1 MKKIIEK
8 KTCIIIPLFL
18 LLLFFLLI
26 PSSSFCLDQIQL
38 PCEVLESSQAA
49 ESSSFNNIHC
59 VLFHHAD
66 SRDRK
71 KLSSWMKTLNGTE
84 ISFVFKDKKYKGVLF
99 RLAHCFGRGLLVYTS
114 DISPEKRD
122 IIDILLP
129 EK

>member
-1 MKKIIEK
+1 
-8 KTCIIIPLFL
+8 
-18 LLLFFLLI
+18 
-26 PSSSFCLDQIQL
+26 
-38 PCEVLESSQAA
+38 
-49 ESSSFNNIHC
+49 
-59 VLFHHAD
+59 
-66 SRDRK
+66 
-71 KLSSWMKTLNGTE
+71 MKTHNGTE